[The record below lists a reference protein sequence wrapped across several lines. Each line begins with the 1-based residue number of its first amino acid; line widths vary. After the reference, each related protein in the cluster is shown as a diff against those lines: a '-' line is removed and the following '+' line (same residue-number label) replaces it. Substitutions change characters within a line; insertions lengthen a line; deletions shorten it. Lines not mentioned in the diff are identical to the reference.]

1 MFFLNVMGEKLAYK
15 IDQITKVLP
24 EEISNL
30 KIENGKDYCT
40 LVTCTPYGVNTHRLL
55 VRGERTDYVEATED
69 QSNFEVKKTKS
80 QWQEEYIKSI
90 IIASIAFIVM
100 IVILVTV
107 RYMLYKKQKNKKR
120 KKTSSEKIQKKSQT
134 NRTTQNRSSK
144 THTTSSR
151 SRPKYKSTIKKE
163 P

>member
-1 MFFLNVMGEKLAYK
+1 M
-15 IDQITKVLP
+15 
-24 EEISNL
+24 

-107 RYMLYKKQKNKKR
+107 RYVLYKKQKNKKR
-120 KKTSSEKIQKKSQT
+120 KRKKESSEKIPKKSQT

-151 SRPKYKSTIKKE
+151 SRPKSKSAIKKE